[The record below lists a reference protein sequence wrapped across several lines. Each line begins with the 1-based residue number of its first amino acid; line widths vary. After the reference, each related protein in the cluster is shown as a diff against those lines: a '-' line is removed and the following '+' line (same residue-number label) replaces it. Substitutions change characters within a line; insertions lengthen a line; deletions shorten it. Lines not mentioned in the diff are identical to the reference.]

1 MLPEP
6 WQAVKN
12 ILAIRLDNIGDL
24 VMLGPSLRSLRRAL
38 PQAAITLM
46 VSPGGRQVA
55 PLLPWVDDVL
65 VHRAVWQDLSGSIPQ
80 DFQREIALVN
90 DIRNRRFDAATIF
103 TSFSQSPYPPAHVCY
118 LAGIPIR
125 LGQSK
130 EFGGALLSRWVKPLP
145 DATHQVDRNLHL
157 LEAAGIPIAGRH
169 LELSIPDDV
178 QASADQLLR
187 DVGIQPR
194 QRFILIAPGAS
205 CAARRY
211 DPVRYGSVARLLA
224 AETRQPIVLVGSE
237 REQSLVEPILADD
250 HGGAIVSLVGRTSV
264 PELAA
269 VIGRATLVIANDSG
283 PMHLADALERPMVIL
298 FSGTE
303 YESQW
308 QPRGAPTRL
317 LRRPTACSPC
327 YSFECP
333 YNMECLDIPPQEVAA
348 EALAL
353 LRETR
358 ATNAVGDVR
367 SRDSGGAEAQ
377 GSRGAGEISNR
388 RACPEAAEGLTARSL
403 QQPQVDHAF
412 TASISRGESQ
422 P

>member
-6 WQAVKN
+6 WPTVKN

-24 VMLGPSLRSLRRAL
+24 VMLGPSLRTLRHAL
-38 PQAAITLM
+38 PQATITLM
-46 VSPGGRQVA
+46 ASPGGGHVA
-55 PLLPWVDDVL
+55 PLLPWIDDIL

-80 DFQREIALVN
+80 DFRREIELVD
-90 DIRNRRFDAATIF
+90 DIRNRCFDAAIIF
-103 TSFSQSPYPPAHVCY
+103 TSFSQSPYPPAYVCY

-125 LGQSK
+125 LGQSR
-130 EFGGALLSRWVKPLP
+130 EFGGALLSHWVRPLP
-145 DATHQVDRNLHL
+145 DPTHQVDRNLHL
-157 LEAAGIPIAGRH
+157 LESAGIPIAGRH
-169 LELSIPDDV
+169 LELTIADDI
-178 QASADQLLR
+178 QAAADQLLR
-187 DVGIQPR
+187 DVGIHPR
-194 QRFILIAPGAS
+194 QRFILLAPGAS

-224 AETRQPIVLVGSE
+224 AETRLPILLVGSE
-237 REQSLVEPILADD
+237 REQSLVEPILVDD

-269 VIGRATLVIANDSG
+269 VIRRAAFVIANDSG
-283 PMHLADALERPMVIL
+283 PMHLADAFERPMIIL

-317 LRRPTACSPC
+317 LRRPTDCSPC
-327 YSFECP
+327 YSFQCP

-353 LRETR
+353 LHETR
-358 ATNAVGDVR
+358 ATQAG
-367 SRDSGGAEAQ
+367 EQ
-377 GSRGAGEISNR
+377 GSRRDWENEEI
-388 RACPEAAEGLTARSL
+388 G
-403 QQPQVDHAF
+403 QVGNLSYIFA
-412 TASISRGESQ
+412 GESQ

>member
-6 WQAVKN
+6 WQAVNN

-38 PQAAITLM
+38 PQATITLM
-46 VSPGGRQVA
+46 VSPGGRHVA

-80 DFQREIALVN
+80 DLQREMALIDDV
-90 DIRNRRFDAATIF
+90 RNRRFDAAIIF

-118 LAGIPIR
+118 LAGVPMR

-130 EFGGALLSRWVKPLP
+130 EFGGALLSQWVKPLP
-145 DATHQVDRNLHL
+145 DPTHQVDRNLHL
-157 LEAAGIPIAGRH
+157 LESAGIPTAGRH
-169 LELSIPDDV
+169 LELSVPDGI

-187 DVGIQPR
+187 DAGINPR
-194 QRFILIAPGAS
+194 QRFIVLAPGAS

-224 AETRQPIVLVGSE
+224 AETRLPIVLVGSE
-237 REQSLVEPILADD
+237 RERSLVEPILADD

-269 VIGRATLVIANDSG
+269 VIRRTAFVVANDSG
-283 PMHLADALERPMVIL
+283 PMHLADAFQRPMVVL

-308 QPRGAPTRL
+308 QPRRAPTRL
-317 LRRPTACSPC
+317 LRRPTDCSPC
-327 YSFECP
+327 YSFQCP
-333 YNMECLDIPPQEVAA
+333 YNMECLDIPPQEVVA

-353 LRETR
+353 LHETR
-358 ATNAVGDVR
+358 ATLAG
-367 SRDSGGAEAQ
+367 EQ
-377 GSRGAGEISNR
+377 GSRGAGEISNHR
-388 RACPEAAEGLTARSL
+388 LPTHAAE
-403 QQPQVDHAF
+403 QPQDRF
-412 TASISRGESQ
+412 GDLSYIFQGES
-422 P
+422 